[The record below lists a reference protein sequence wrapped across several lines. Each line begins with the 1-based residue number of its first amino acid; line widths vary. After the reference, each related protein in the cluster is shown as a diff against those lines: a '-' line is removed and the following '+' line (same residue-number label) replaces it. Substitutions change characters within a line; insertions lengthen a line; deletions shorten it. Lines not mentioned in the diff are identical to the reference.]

1 MKKKL
6 DKIILDDSKKGS
18 SAGVKTEADQ
28 VWSLDIKEYVKLNNL
43 RIKKEFL

>member
-18 SAGVKTEADQ
+18 SAGVKTEAD
-28 VWSLDIKEYVKLNNL
+28 
-43 RIKKEFL
+43 